1 MTEQFYRVPLHQ
13 LVEEF
18 NMTVLYQAPDY
29 DKIQITAVD
38 INRAGMQLTGFFE
51 YFEPMRLQA
60 IGFVENTYLTEMTHE
75 QRLIAFDRFFNFK
88 VPALIIARNLD
99 PLDEC
104 LLMAKKHGVTL
115 LKTAQ
120 TTSEIMSSL
129 MAALRV
135 YLAPRITRHG
145 VLVDVYG
152 EGLLLMGESGVGK
165 SEAAVELIKR
175 GHRLIADDAVEIR
188 KVSDKKLVGEAP
200 DLIRHYMEIR
210 GIGVTNVAK
219 LFGMGAVKESSNIDL
234 VINIEPWSDDEFY
247 DRLGLEDQMM
257 DILGVQVPCLTI
269 PVKPGRNLAVIVEVA
284 AMNNRQKKMGYNPA
298 KEFTEQLNNY
308 MDASM

>member
-1 MTEQFYRVPLHQ
+1 
-13 LVEEF
+13 
-18 NMTVLYQAPDY
+18 
-29 DKIQITAVD
+29 
-38 INRAGMQLTGFFE
+38 
-51 YFEPMRLQA
+51 MRLQA
-60 IGFVENTYLTEMTHE
+60 IGFVENTYLQEMTHE

-88 VPALIIARNLD
+88 MPALIIARNLE

-104 LLMAKKHGVTL
+104 LLMAQKHGVTL

-188 KVSDKKLVGEAP
+188 KVSEKQLVGEAP

-247 DRLGLEDQMM
+247 DRLGLEDQMT